1 LNLMAR
7 KRRLP
12 HRRCWRMLCRKGA
25 ADHGM
30 MKQKLILGVLL
41 ALVCVASCAAQDQG
55 YWRQASSSA
64 KAITGDIVISGK
76 AVTLDYLA
84 FPLVPVRALKAAEVG
99 AVFDADV
106 NIGPTGALYRVNIPA
121 NRLLL
126 HHNTLCSGD
135 DATWMATYVSGRYLQ
150 VAFFSGDNP
159 PVFTFDAI
167 SHSTALCGTFI
178 YAR

>member
-1 LNLMAR
+1 
-7 KRRLP
+7 
-12 HRRCWRMLCRKGA
+12 
-25 ADHGM
+25 

-41 ALVCVASCAAQDQG
+41 ALAGAASCPAQDQG
-55 YWRQASSSA
+55 YWRQASSTA
-64 KAITGDIVISGK
+64 KAITGDIVISSK
-76 AVTLDYLA
+76 TVTLDFFA

-106 NIGPTGALYRVNIPA
+106 NIGPAGALYRINIPA
-121 NRLLL
+121 SRRLL
-126 HHNTLCSGD
+126 HHNTLCGGD
-135 DATWMATYVSGRYLQ
+135 DTEWMATFVSGKSLQ
-150 VAFFSGDNP
+150 VAFFSGDDP